1 MRMIKEIDVAYR
13 KAKLFGR
20 LEQIE
25 SVIKILEWD
34 ARETRDKIKVLEKEL
49 K

>member
-1 MRMIKEIDVAYR
+1 MSKEIDIAYK
-13 KAKLFGR
+13 KAKLFGK

-34 ARETRDKIKVLEKEL
+34 ARETRDKIKTLEKEL